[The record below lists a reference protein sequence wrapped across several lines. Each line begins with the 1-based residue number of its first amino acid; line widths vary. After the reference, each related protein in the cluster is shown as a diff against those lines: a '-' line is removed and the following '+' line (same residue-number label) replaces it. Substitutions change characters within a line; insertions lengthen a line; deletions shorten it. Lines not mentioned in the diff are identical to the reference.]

1 MSSIQA
7 IRMRHSSGHE
17 IQESG
22 FNQTPIISF
31 ERNFNEEEFFQWIN
45 QNWSLSVWYSAVYLV
60 IIFGGKY
67 YMQKRPRF
75 EIRPALALWSAI
87 LGAFSIFGAIRTI
100 PETFYVIHNHGWQY
114 SVCIPSYTIGP
125 TAFWTFLFTI
135 SKVYE
140 LGDTIFI
147 ILRKQPLIFLHWY
160 HHVTVLIYTW
170 YSYPEHLG
178 PGRWFIMMNY
188 TVHSV
193 MYSYYTLRA
202 LRISVP
208 KFVAMTITTMQIL
221 QVIVFSSIIVAEGS
235 GTLMTSL

>member
-1 MSSIQA
+1 MSSIHA
-7 IRMRHSSGHE
+7 VRMRHSSGHE
-17 IQESG
+17 IYESG
-22 FNQTPIISF
+22 FNQTPIIGF
-31 ERNFNEEEFFQWIN
+31 ERDFNEEDFFQWIN
-45 QNWSLSVWYSAVYLV
+45 QNWSLSLWYSAVYLV

-75 EIRPALALWSAI
+75 EIRPALACWSAI

-100 PETFYVIHNHGWQY
+100 PETIYVLQNHGWQY

-160 HHVTVLIYTW
+160 HHVTVLVYTW
-170 YSYPEHLG
+170 FSYTEHLG

-221 QVIVFSSIIVAEGS
+221 QVIIF
-235 GTLMTSL
+235 